1 MLHKLHSVSKCSA
14 VYLTHWTCVIFP
26 CGLSKLLPKVY
37 PCSCVQGDDIHFSAV
52 VTTVN
57 QAEGGASWSVPV
69 KWKQTSFE
77 SLSSSSSF
85 LGSSVGK
92 ESACNARDPGLIPGS
107 GRSTGE
113 RIGYSLHSGLENSI
127 DCIVHGVAKSQTRLS
142 DLHFHFHCH
151 FRTWLL
157 NRVVVQVMYM
167 SCEERWRKEEGGDL
181 RRVTA
186 VHQLATRLGPRSFNL
201 WPSGSLPTEKC
212 ALVKRKL
219 CASSQL

>member
-107 GRSTGE
+107 GRSPGKGIIYNSSILGFPGGSDGKESACNAGFNACVGKMPWRREWQLILVFLSGE
-113 RIGYSLHSGLENSI
+113 SPWTEQPGGLQSMGLQRVRHDGVTKHSTVAVVFTPGSREFNFYGKTVILGRGFHWSI
-127 DCIVHGVAKSQTRLS
+127 T
-142 DLHFHFHCH
+142 
-151 FRTWLL
+151 
-157 NRVVVQVMYM
+157 
-167 SCEERWRKEEGGDL
+167 
-181 RRVTA
+181 
-186 VHQLATRLGPRSFNL
+186 
-201 WPSGSLPTEKC
+201 
-212 ALVKRKL
+212 
-219 CASSQL
+219 